1 MKTLSCKDMGD
12 PSCNFVAKGE
22 TDQEVVDT
30 MMAHVKEKHADVMQ
44 NADMGQMKSKMM
56 SKIKTE

>member
-1 MKTLSCKDMGD
+1 MGD
-12 PSCNFVAKGE
+12 VTCNFVAKGE
-22 TDQEVVDT
+22 TDHEVVDM
-30 MMAHVKEKHADVMQ
+30 MMAHVKEKHADVMK